1 MRSRWVYALLLVV
14 LAMGTHFLHRQAV
27 VGVAERETA
36 GPLPNARVLRFLT
49 SSHHTSAADLYWLK
63 LVQYVGTEAALRAGW
78 PDLEALADL
87 VVTLDPKYGYA
98 YQASGI
104 LLSTA
109 GRIDASNEILERGM
123 ANVPG
128 RWQLPFYAGF
138 NRWYHQR
145 QFREAGELLLRASR
159 LPGRPD
165 WLAALAS
172 RLFASSGSIDDG
184 IALLDLM
191 IANTE
196 APLLRRFQPL
206 VPPAPVPRG
215 RRARPSRLAPAG
227 PARLARR
234 TRQPSFRE
242 QRLDRRRNRPAG
254 PDDRQHGGSPAPR
267 RLHPATR
274 GPGARED
281 AAANR
286 GSRCGISGG
295 ARPLATEA
303 RGAGGSRDPRLP
315 PHPARPDPALESR
328 DGGGALALPTGSV
341 GAVRAE
347 RGAGDPRGATDRVDR
362 GIAMNTTSALFALGR
377 VALVEALRERIL
389 YGL

>member
-36 GPLPNARVLRFLT
+36 GPLPNARVLRFLS

-63 LVQYVGTEAALRAGW
+63 LVQYVGTEVALRAGW

-196 APLLRRFQPL
+196 DPLLRDDFIRRREDLVLEKMLRRIEDRAAAFRAAHGRWPQRLEELGDREIRAFLPTPL
-206 VPPAPVPRG
+206 GQTLRWNPETGEVRSLYLQDRLVLYEPKEEPEIREVPPTA
-215 RRARPSRLAPAG
+215 S
-227 PARLARR
+227 
-234 TRQPSFRE
+234 TE
-242 QRLDRRRNRPAG
+242 E
-254 PDDRQHGGSPAPR
+254 SP
-267 RLHPATR
+267 
-274 GPGARED
+274 
-281 AAANR
+281 
-286 GSRCGISGG
+286 
-295 ARPLATEA
+295 
-303 RGAGGSRDPRLP
+303 
-315 PHPARPDPALESR
+315 
-328 DGGGALALPTGSV
+328 
-341 GAVRAE
+341 
-347 RGAGDPRGATDRVDR
+347 
-362 GIAMNTTSALFALGR
+362 
-377 VALVEALRERIL
+377 
-389 YGL
+389 